1 MHLLLCL
8 IICICWRITEGLERE
23 IVQGE
28 LLSFTAHAFKKHLK
42 HQNTSLLKTFYVDA
56 KDRSYQFWQRE
67 PMVKEVWTERFLLQ
81 KLNYIHHNPCQP
93 HWQIATM
100 PENYIWSSALFYEK
114 NIMEQYTWLTH
125 YKD

>member
-1 MHLLLCL
+1 MHLL
-8 IICICWRITEGLERE
+8 WRITEGLERE
-23 IVQGE
+23 IVQGA

-81 KLNYIHHNPCQP
+81 KLNYIHYNPCQT
-93 HWQIATM
+93 HWQLATM
-100 PENYIWSSALFYEK
+100 PEDYKWSSALFYEK
-114 NIMEQYTWLTH
+114 NIIEHAWLTH

>member
-1 MHLLLCL
+1 M
-8 IICICWRITEGLERE
+8 
-23 IVQGE
+23 
-28 LLSFTAHAFKKHLK
+28 
-42 HQNTSLLKTFYVDA
+42 DA

-81 KLNYIHHNPCQP
+81 KLNYIHHNPCQT

>member
-1 MHLLLCL
+1 M
-8 IICICWRITEGLERE
+8 
-23 IVQGE
+23 QSA
-28 LLSFTAHAFKKHLK
+28 LLSFTAHVFKENLK

-81 KLNYIHHNPCQP
+81 KLNYIHYNPCQA
-93 HWQIATM
+93 HWQLATM
-100 PENYIWSSALFYEK
+100 PEDYKWSSALFYEK
-114 NIMEQYTWLTH
+114 NIIEHAWLTH

>member
-1 MHLLLCL
+1 MN
-8 IICICWRITEGLERE
+8 CWRGRQQQPI
-23 IVQGE
+23 
-28 LLSFTAHAFKKHLK
+28 
-42 HQNTSLLKTFYVDA
+42 KTFYVDA

-93 HWQIATM
+93 HWQLAAI
-100 PENYIWSSALFYEK
+100 PEDYKWSSALFYEK
-114 NIMEQYTWLTH
+114 NIIEHAWLTH

>member
-1 MHLLLCL
+1 MPNHMHLL
-8 IICICWRITEGLERE
+8 WRIAPGLERE
-23 IVQGE
+23 MVQGA

-42 HQNTSLLKTFYVDA
+42 QNPSLLKNFYVDA
-56 KDRSYQFWQRE
+56 KDRNYQFWQRE

-93 HWQIATM
+93 HWQLAAI
-100 PENYIWSSALFYEK
+100 PEDYKWSSALFYEK
-114 NIMEQYTWLTH
+114 NIIEHAWLTH